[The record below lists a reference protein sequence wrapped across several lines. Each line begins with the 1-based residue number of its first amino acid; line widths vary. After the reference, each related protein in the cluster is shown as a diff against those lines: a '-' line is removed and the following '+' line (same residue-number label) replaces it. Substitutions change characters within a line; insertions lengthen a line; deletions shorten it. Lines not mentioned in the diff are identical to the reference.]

1 MHADHLPYYMK
12 TSRSRLDK
20 SINSLLGI
28 FEGVAIDGKVNQSE
42 IDFLNLWM
50 AEYQDVQARHPF
62 NELVPI
68 IETVIGTGLLT
79 ADERQDVKWVC
90 ENLTSVKYFDIVTAD
105 LQRLHAILGGI
116 VADGVISEDELSGLA
131 AWLDEHDHL
140 RACWPYDEVDSL
152 ITSVL
157 ADHKIEAQEHQ
168 LLLNFFSEF
177 ILTIDDH
184 TITNPL
190 NKVQNTLVGICAV
203 CPDITFD
210 GATFCFTGASN
221 KYTRVGFNTLVE
233 QLGGVASKIV
243 TKKVNYLVIGAEGN
257 PCWAYACYGRK
268 VEEAVKL
275 RKEGV
280 QLLIVHEHD
289 FHDAVADL

>member
-1 MHADHLPYYMK
+1 MHMDHLPYYMK
-12 TSRSRLDK
+12 TTRSRMDK
-20 SINSLLGI
+20 SINSLLGL

-42 IDFLNLWM
+42 IEFLNLWL
-50 AEYQDVQARHPF
+50 AEYKDVQAKHPF

-68 IETVIGTGLLT
+68 IEAVLGSGWLSE
-79 ADERQDVKWVC
+79 DERQDVKWVC
-90 ENLTSVKYFDIVTAD
+90 ENLTSVKYFNIVTAD

-116 VADGVISEDELSGLA
+116 IADGVINEDELNGLA
-131 AWLDEHDHL
+131 EWIAEHDHL

-152 ITSVL
+152 ITSVM
-157 ADHKIEAQEHQ
+157 ADQRIDAQEHKM
-168 LLLNFFSEF
+168 LLNFFSEF
-177 ILTIDDH
+177 ILTLDDN

-190 NKVQNTLVGICAV
+190 SEEQRTLVGICAA
-203 CPDITFD
+203 CPDIAFE
-210 GATFCFTGASN
+210 GSTFCFTGASN
-221 KYTRVGFNTLVE
+221 KYTRSGFNSIVE
-233 QLGGVASKIV
+233 QLGGMSAKHVS
-243 TKKVNYLVIGAEGN
+243 KKVNYLVIGAEGN

-280 QLLIVHEHD
+280 TLLIVHEHD

>member
-1 MHADHLPYYMK
+1 MHSDHLPYYMK
-12 TSRSRLDK
+12 TTRSRMDK
-20 SINSLLGI
+20 SINSLLGL

-42 IDFLNLWM
+42 IEFLNLWL
-50 AEYQDVQARHPF
+50 AEYKDVQAKHPF

-68 IETVIGTGLLT
+68 IEAVLGSGWLSE
-79 ADERQDVKWVC
+79 DERQDVKWVC
-90 ENLTSVKYFDIVTAD
+90 ENLTSVKYFNIVTAD

-116 VADGVISEDELSGLA
+116 IADGVINEDELNGLA
-131 AWLDEHDHL
+131 EWIAEHDHL

-152 ITSVL
+152 ITSVM
-157 ADHKIEAQEHQ
+157 ADQRIDAQEHKM
-168 LLLNFFSEF
+168 LFNFFSEF
-177 ILTIDDH
+177 ILTLDDN

-190 NKVQNTLVGICAV
+190 SEEQRTLVGICAA
-203 CPDITFD
+203 CPDIAFE
-210 GATFCFTGASN
+210 GSTFCFTGASS
-221 KYTRVGFNTLVE
+221 KYTRSGFNSIVE
-233 QLGGVASKIV
+233 QLGGMSAKHVS
-243 TKKVNYLVIGAEGN
+243 KKVNYLVIGAEGN

-280 QLLIVHEHD
+280 TLLIVHEHD

>member
-1 MHADHLPYYMK
+1 MHMDHLPYYMK
-12 TSRSRLDK
+12 TTRSRMDK
-20 SINSLLGI
+20 SINSLLGL

-42 IDFLNLWM
+42 IEFLNLWL
-50 AEYQDVQARHPF
+50 AEYKDVQAKHPF

-68 IETVIGTGLLT
+68 IEAVLGSGWLSE
-79 ADERQDVKWVC
+79 DERQDVKWVC
-90 ENLTSVKYFDIVTAD
+90 ENLTSVKYFNIVTAD

-116 VADGVISEDELSGLA
+116 IADGVINEDELNGLA
-131 AWLDEHDHL
+131 EWIAEHDHL

-152 ITSVL
+152 ITSVM
-157 ADHKIEAQEHQ
+157 ADQRIDAQEHKM
-168 LLLNFFSEF
+168 LLNFFSEF
-177 ILTIDDH
+177 ILTLDDN

-190 NKVQNTLVGICAV
+190 SEEQRTLVGICAA
-203 CPDITFD
+203 CPDIAFE
-210 GATFCFTGASN
+210 GSTFCFTGASS
-221 KYTRVGFNTLVE
+221 KYTRSGFNSIVE
-233 QLGGVASKIV
+233 QLGGMSAKHVS
-243 TKKVNYLVIGAEGN
+243 KKVNYLVIGAEGN

-280 QLLIVHEHD
+280 TLLIVHEHD